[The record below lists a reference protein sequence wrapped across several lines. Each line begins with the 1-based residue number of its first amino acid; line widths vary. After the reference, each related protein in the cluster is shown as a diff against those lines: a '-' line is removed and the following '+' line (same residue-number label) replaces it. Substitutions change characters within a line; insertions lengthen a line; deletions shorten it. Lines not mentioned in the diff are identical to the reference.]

1 MRRVWLAATLILLL
15 LIIGGIGLL
24 LTSETALQWLFP
36 RVASWSGGELTVSQ
50 LRGRLIGPI
59 SMSGVAYRSKAF
71 SARADSLSLDW
82 QPRWLLGAT
91 LHLQPVRVEHL
102 VVTLP
107 QATPPVAAATP
118 GTAPGVPSAV
128 RLPFRIALQE
138 AEMVHLEVIDPKS
151 ASPIR
156 IDRVQFSLAAFG
168 NSAQLDNVR
177 IEAGDSHAELSGRL
191 GLAPTAPV
199 DLTVRGAWAQAGRP
213 TLAGDGHIRGNR
225 QRLKVAA
232 HFSAPFKG
240 QLDATLDAPY
250 TQLRWNGVLQ
260 LKEITAQQI
269 NAAWPAV
276 QLRGRLEGH
285 GSASQ
290 LQAEGELEMSG
301 AVSAQAR
308 IKLALEH
315 RPQTGIAKS
324 PSTLADYP
332 MSLELDWHTPP
343 MTDTQRGPL
352 LSHSGKLV
360 LHGVPDQYSF
370 SLNSQLDHATWHAIT
385 LAASGT
391 GDTTSL
397 RATAQASLFDGSL
410 DASSTWRWSKK
421 PDWQVRLRAKNIN
434 PARYNND
441 WPGRLTL
448 AADLRGDHQRL
459 RLDNAT
465 LAGTLRGQPLHL
477 NTRLAIDGQRYTL
490 EHLTARLGSASA
502 NASGSVTDGYTL
514 TWDIQAPDLS
524 HLLADARGA
533 LSTRGS
539 LAGPR
544 RAPRVNASLQGEGLV
559 LRGYGA
565 KRLTLQLDLDMQDK
579 QDSSTRLEL
588 AGFIAPQGD
597 LKSITLQAKGRL
609 HEHSIDLALDAGGTH
624 AKAGLHGAFLKNVW
638 KGMLTDGELSSEAAG
653 AWRLERPAALVAGA
667 DEVRMAEGC
676 LRQEPG
682 RVCAQGAW
690 RRLRGGDG
698 SAMAR
703 HFPLSLIQPLFLQD
717 IGLTGKLDADVV
729 ARVPHAGAAS
739 ATAEL
744 RFSPGSVRY
753 PASGELQVQVEYD
766 TASAHLRAA
775 DGRAQSRIGLRLKNQ
790 GTLDA
795 NLAFPLTLPDTPPP
809 ADVSLQGD
817 INAAFHDLTPLALFF
832 PQFYQTRG
840 TLDANWQVRGTLER
854 PRLSGQLTLNDGA
867 ADIPRLGIHLR
878 ETRVTLSGD
887 GSDVLSVKGRM
898 LSGKGTLDLDG
909 SIDLRADAAWSAAL
923 HLSGNH
929 FELANTPEIFLLAT
943 PDLTLDV
950 RPRTL
955 RLDGK
960 IDIPEGRIAPKDLA
974 RATLASS
981 DVVIIGPDAASGPTA
996 KWKVYSRVQLNL
1008 GEKIHFSGFNFNG
1021 DITGNIITADEPERP
1036 TTALGELR
1044 VVQGQYT
1051 IYRQE
1056 LKVERGRLIFAS
1068 GPIGDPG
1075 LDMRAVRRTGDVL
1088 AGVQARGTLKSPELT
1103 LFSEPSMSD
1112 TDTLSYLMLGRPA
1125 DQAGR
1130 ADGELL
1136 YQAATSLGAA
1146 GGELL
1151 AKKIGNVFGIKDV
1164 SIQTGTTPTDTA
1176 LVIGTYLSPRL
1187 YINYGI
1193 GLLEPVNTFRMRYKL
1208 NKNWQF
1214 QSETGVYSGADIL
1227 YTIER

>member
-1 MRRVWLAATLILLL
+1 MRRVWLAATLILLM

-24 LTSETALQWLFP
+24 LASETALQWLLP
-36 RVASWSGGELTVSQ
+36 RVASWSGGELSVTQ
-50 LRGRLIGPI
+50 LQGRLIGPI
-59 SMSGVAYRSKAF
+59 NMTGVEYRSKAF
-71 SARADSLSLDW
+71 SAHADSLSLDW

-91 LHLQPVRVEHL
+91 VHLRPVRVEHL
-102 VVTLP
+102 VITLP
-107 QATPPVAAATP
+107 QATAP
-118 GTAPGVPSAV
+118 GTAETPRTTPASTGGMH
-128 RLPFRIALQE
+128 LPVRIALQE
-138 AEMVHLEVIDPKS
+138 AEITDLTIINPAA
-151 ASPIR
+151 ASSTR
-156 IDRVQFSLAAFG
+156 IDRVRFSLTAFG

-177 IEAGDSHAELSGRL
+177 IEAGDSYAELSGRV
-191 GLAPTAPV
+191 GLTSAALV
-199 DLTVRGAWAQAGRP
+199 DLTIRGAWARPGQA
-213 TLAGDGHIRGNR
+213 LLSGDARLRGDR
-225 QRLKVAA
+225 QRLNVSA
-232 HFSAPFKG
+232 HLSTPLKG
-240 QLDATLDAPY
+240 QLDATIDAPY
-250 TQLRWNGVLQ
+250 DQLRWNAALQ
-260 LKEITAQQI
+260 LEEIAAQQI
-269 NAAWPAV
+269 NADWPAL

-290 LQAEGELEMSG
+290 LQAQGELKMSG
-301 AVSAQAR
+301 AVNGQAN

-315 RPQTGIAKS
+315 RPKAGTPKS

-332 MSLELDWHTPP
+332 MSLELDWHTLT

-352 LSHSGKLV
+352 RSHSGTLV
-360 LHGVPDQYSF
+360 LRGVPNQYNF
-370 SLNSQLDHATWHAIT
+370 SLNSQLDHATWHDIT

-397 RATAQASLFDGSL
+397 RATAQASLFDGNL
-410 DASSTWRWSKK
+410 DASGAWRWSKK
-421 PDWQVRLRAKNIN
+421 PDWQVKLRAKNIN
-434 PARYNND
+434 PARYDND

-465 LAGTLRGQPLHL
+465 LAGTLRGQPLQL
-477 NTRLAIDGQRYTL
+477 DTRLAIDGRRYTL
-490 EHLTARLGSASA
+490 EHLAARLGSASA
-502 NASGSVTDGYTL
+502 TVSGRVTDGYTL

-524 HLLADARGA
+524 LLLADARGA
-533 LSTRGS
+533 LSTRGN

-544 RAPRVNASLQGEGLV
+544 RTPRVNASLEGAGLV
-559 LRGYGA
+559 VRGYGA
-565 KRLTLQLDLDMQDK
+565 KRLALQLDLDMQDK

-588 AGFIAPQGD
+588 TEFVTPRGD

-609 HEHSIDLALDAGGTH
+609 REHSIDLALDAGGTDI
-624 AKAGLHGAFLKNVW
+624 KASLHGAFLKNVW
-638 KGMLTDGELSSEAAG
+638 QGRLADGELSSEAAG
-653 AWRLERPAALVAGA
+653 AWRLERPAALLAGA

-682 RVCAQGAW
+682 RICVQGTW
-690 RRLRGGDG
+690 RRLMGWDG

-744 RFSPGSVRY
+744 RFSPGSVRH

-775 DGRAQSRIGLRLKNQ
+775 QGRAQSHISLRLKNQ

-795 NLAFPLTLPDTPPP
+795 NLAFPLTLPGTFPP

-840 TLDANWQVRGTLER
+840 TLDASWQVRGTLER
-854 PRLSGQLTLNDGA
+854 PRFSGQLTLNDGT
-867 ADIPRLGIHLR
+867 ADIPRLGIRLR
-878 ETRVTLSGD
+878 ETRVSLSGD

-909 SIDLRADAAWSAAL
+909 SIDMRADDAWSAAL
-923 HLSGNH
+923 HVSGNH

-950 RPRTL
+950 RPRIL

-981 DVVIIGPDAASGPTA
+981 DVVIVGPDTASGPTA

-1008 GEKIHFSGFNFNG
+1008 GENIHFSGFNFNG
-1021 DITGNIITADEPERP
+1021 DITGNIIAADEPDRP

-1051 IYRQE
+1051 IYRQD
-1056 LKVERGRLIFAS
+1056 LNVERGRLIFAS
-1068 GPIGDPG
+1068 GPISNPG

-1112 TDTLSYLMLGRPA
+1112 TDALSYLMLGRPA

-1151 AKKIGNVFGIKDV
+1151 AKKIGNVFGIKEV
-1164 SIQTGTTPTDTA
+1164 SIQTGTAPQDTA

-1214 QSETGVYSGADIL
+1214 QSETGVHSGADIL